1 MTLLDGIL
9 LVIMLISAVLAMI
22 RGFAREVF
30 SIAAWVIAAIA
41 TYMFWDDLLP
51 FTKQYVSNESVA
63 IGISV
68 VSIFFG
74 TLILVTLVTMKVSD
88 FILDSKAGPL
98 DRTLGFI
105 FGAARGLLLV
115 VIGVLFVNYFV
126 PAEKQWPGVADAKT
140 KAWLDDLGD
149 ELLNML
155 PEDPEAAIM
164 DLRPDEAERGT
175 GDGGAGTGDGAS
187 ANPTGDKSRSSYA
200 SEDRN
205 ALQRQLEVSQQ

>member
-22 RGFAREVF
+22 RGLTREVF
-30 SIAAWVIAAIA
+30 SIAAWVIAAVA

-51 FTKQYVSNESVA
+51 YASQYVSSQNVA

-68 VSIFFG
+68 VCIFFG
-74 TLILVTLVTMKVSD
+74 TLIVVTLVTMKISD

-126 PAEKQWPGVADAKT
+126 PAEKQWTGVADAKT
-140 KAWLDDLGD
+140 KAWLDELGD
-149 ELLNML
+149 GLLNML

-164 DLRPDEAERGT
+164 DLRPSTLR
-175 GDGGAGTGDGAS
+175 
-187 ANPTGDKSRSSYA
+187 
-200 SEDRN
+200 
-205 ALQRQLEVSQQ
+205 